1 MKCTVDLFY
10 GLEEERSILPM
21 DGTLYRTEERRT
33 VLVVWTQ

>member
-10 GLEEERSILPM
+10 GLEEERSILPVN
-21 DGTLYRTEERRT
+21 GTLYGSEEGRT